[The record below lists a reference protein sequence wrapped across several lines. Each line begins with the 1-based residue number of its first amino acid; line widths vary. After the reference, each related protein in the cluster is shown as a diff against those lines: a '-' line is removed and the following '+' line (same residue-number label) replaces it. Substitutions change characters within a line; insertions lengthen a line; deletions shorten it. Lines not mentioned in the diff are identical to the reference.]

1 MIAMGGNF
9 PARFWVS
16 AYGFRRLRSV
26 EATVIVIASLVLF
39 VSVGAGANPTDKDR
53 WNEKY
58 ATDCYVFGKGDSI
71 SQAICWASFER

>member
-1 MIAMGGNF
+1 M
-9 PARFWVS
+9 
-16 AYGFRRLRSV
+16 

-53 WNEKY
+53 WNEKD